1 MHGQRQNDGDPPMWR
16 RLIIGRNPR
25 VTLIRAGI
33 LAGLCLILF
42 GFILKPLRVDGMSMW
57 PSYRS
62 GNINLLNRVAY
73 RLSPPRRGDVV
84 CIRTTG
90 LHHLYMKRVVGL
102 PGERV
107 AILRGRVYINGEPLD
122 EPYVVER
129 ADWNLPEKQLGP
141 NKYIVIGDNRG
152 MDQRWHSWGEV
163 SREKIAGK
171 VLW

>member
-1 MHGQRQNDGDPPMWR
+1 MWR

-62 GNINLLNRVAY
+62 GNINLLNRMAY
-73 RLSPPRRGDVV
+73 RFSPPQRGDVV

-122 EPYVVER
+122 EPYVAER